1 MCGEKLLFNLN
12 KMSQSEL
19 HRVPY
24 AFSKSGLLPREE
36 MLEVDSQKRR
46 LVIGI
51 PKEKCDDEYRIPLT
65 PQGVELIT
73 QAGHAVFIQQGAS
86 INANYNDFDYSEAG
100 AQIVKSI
107 EDVYQAD
114 IILKVMAPSE
124 EEINLFRPDQL
135 LISQMDVHSQSKELL
150 RKLMDKK
157 VCAIGYEAL
166 QDGMGNFPILRVMS
180 EIEGYVAIMVASEY
194 LSVAH
199 NGKGVLFGGITG
211 ISPTEIVILG
221 AGTAG
226 EFAARASLGLGATV
240 KIFDNSYNNL
250 REVERNLGQRVFTS
264 VLHPQAVTKA
274 LKSADVV
281 LGCLH
286 YSPHKGKPYIIT
298 EEQISQMKRG
308 SIVIDLSIT
317 LGGSFETS
325 VCTSI
330 KNPSYFAKGVLHYC
344 VPNIAS
350 QVSRTS
356 TIALSNIFAPMLLKL
371 ADSGGFSQLIKEDL
385 GICQGVYLYKGIL
398 TNRRLAHRFD
408 LPYSNIDLLMA
419 AF

>member
-1 MCGEKLLFNLN
+1 
-12 KMSQSEL
+12 MSPSEL
-19 HRVPY
+19 HPAPF

-36 MLEVDSQKRR
+36 MLEVDSQKKR
-46 LVIGI
+46 LMIGI
-51 PKEKCDDEYRIPLT
+51 PKERCPDEYRIPLT
-65 PQGVELIT
+65 PQGVELLVN
-73 QAGHAVFIQQGAS
+73 AGHMVLIQKDAAL
-86 INANYNDFDYSEAG
+86 NANYTDFDYSEVG
-100 AQIVKSI
+100 AQIVNTI
-107 EDVYQAD
+107 EEVFQAD
-114 IILKVMAPSE
+114 IILKIIAPKE
-124 EEINLFRPDQL
+124 EEINLFRAEQL
-135 LISQMDVHSQSKELL
+135 LISQIDSHAQSKELL

-157 VCAIGYEAL
+157 VYAIGYETL
-166 QDGMGNFPILRVMS
+166 QDSLGHFPIIRIMS

-226 EFAARASLGLGATV
+226 EFAARAALGLGATV

-250 REVERNLGQRVFTS
+250 REIEKNLGQRVFTS
-264 VLHPQAVTKA
+264 VLHPQAVSKA

-286 YSPHKGKPYIIT
+286 YSPYKGKPYTIT
-298 EEQISQMKRG
+298 EEQIGMMKKG
-308 SIVIDLSIT
+308 SIAIDLSIT

-371 ADSGGFSQLIKEDL
+371 GDTGGFSQLIKEDM

-398 TNRRLAHRFD
+398 TNRRLAQRFD
-408 LPYSNIDLLMA
+408 LPYSNIELLMA